1 MDILRARLPETSAIG
16 RLLVVAVMVTA
27 WLTATPLPARAQAYP
42 PVEYAVADRAC
53 GQAYGE
59 ILWSNISVTVR
70 GRVSDSHI
78 DGSGVTVLFNL
89 YHRSLHLGTHTRT
102 AADGAGLSFDITR
115 SAPPG
120 GITRIVLHL
129 RGADDSCGPS
139 RVYERP
145 ER

>member
-1 MDILRARLPETSAIG
+1 MNILWARLSETSAIG
-16 RLLVVAVMVTA
+16 RLLVVAVMVPVWLAATA
-27 WLTATPLPARAQAYP
+27 LPARAQVYP
-42 PVEYAVADRAC
+42 PVEYLVGDRAC

-59 ILWSNISVTVR
+59 IRWSNSSVTVR

-78 DGSGVTVLFNL
+78 DGSGVTVLFDL
-89 YHRSLHLGTHTRT
+89 YHQSLHLGTHTRT

-115 SAPPG
+115 SAQPG
-120 GITRIVLHL
+120 GVTRIAVHL
-129 RGADDSCGPS
+129 RDAADSCGQS